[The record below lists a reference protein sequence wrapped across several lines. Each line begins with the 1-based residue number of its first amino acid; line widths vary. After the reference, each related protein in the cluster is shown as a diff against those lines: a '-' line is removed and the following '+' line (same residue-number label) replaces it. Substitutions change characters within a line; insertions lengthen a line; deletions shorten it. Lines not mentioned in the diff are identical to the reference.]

1 MTSTGFLLVGFY
13 RPQTK
18 LRKGNVFTPVC
29 QSFCLQ
35 RGVCPVHARIH
46 PPSLGRQPP
55 PTDGHCRRRYA
66 SYWNAFLLS
75 ISLKTVSKT
84 VFHISLLWHS
94 TATTLYIFSTFLAT
108 EIFRVCCFS
117 RRTCSFALIWD

>member
-35 RGVCPVHARIH
+35 GGVCPVHARIH
-46 PPSLGRQPP
+46 PLPWADNPPPP
-55 PTDGHCRRRYA
+55 PTATAGDGTHPTGM
-66 SYWNAFLLS
+66 LS
-75 ISLKTVSKT
+75 CYQ
-84 VFHISLLWHS
+84 FH
-94 TATTLYIFSTFLAT
+94 
-108 EIFRVCCFS
+108 
-117 RRTCSFALIWD
+117 